1 MTYIENVLPLNYN
14 EVIQETKRPFKL
26 YNDLLKLPNDVYNKN
41 YIHKE
46 LYNWGNNIYNPIK
59 IGGMNEELH
68 EELLLLLDP
77 ELHKTKPLDEPKLHS
92 ENEELREELLLLLDP
107 ELNSETEKE
116 KSQTKS
122 EYDDIYESLQE
133 YYETKREEIANLFSK
148 TSPA

>member
-1 MTYIENVLPLNYN
+1 MTYIENELPLNYN

-26 YNDLLKLPNDVYNKN
+26 YNDLLELPNNVYNKN

-46 LYNWGNNIYNPIK
+46 LYNWGNDIYNPIK

-77 ELHKTKPLDEPKLHS
+77 ELYKTTLDEPKLYS
-92 ENEELREELLLLLDP
+92 KNEELLLLLDP
-107 ELNSETEKE
+107 ELKSETEK
-116 KSQTKS
+116 SQTIGS
-122 EYDDIYESLQE
+122 EYDNIYKSLQE

-148 TSPA
+148 TTPA

>member
-1 MTYIENVLPLNYN
+1 
-14 EVIQETKRPFKL
+14 
-26 YNDLLKLPNDVYNKN
+26 
-41 YIHKE
+41 
-46 LYNWGNNIYNPIK
+46 
-59 IGGMNEELH
+59 
-68 EELLLLLDP
+68 LLLLLDP